1 MTFRPRKFVGT
12 NSSELRESLLYAVL
26 LLYCKPPDPRLLNR
40 RVPQRALPLLIRAN
54 AAVRQP
60 AIMRSR
66 LPPRPG
72 GGRRPARRGGGRR
85 GAAWLAGCWPDV
97 AAGPGAEAPY

>member
-72 GGRRPARRGGGRR
+72 GGRAGRRGGGRR